1 MTNVST
7 WFLRLA
13 AFWMVIGIAFGIHMG
28 ASGDHSLKSL
38 HAHINLLGW
47 ASMAIFALVYR
58 VWPVLADTVLAKLHF
73 FIYVVGH
80 LVQMVLL
87 FVVLKGN
94 PGVEPA
100 LGIISI
106 IVGIGVLCF
115 AINIWKNTSVEG

>member
-1 MTNVST
+1 MQNIST

-13 AFWMVIGIAFGIHMG
+13 VLWFVIGILFGIHMG
-28 ASGDHSLKSL
+28 ASGDYTLKAL

-47 ASMAIFALVYR
+47 ASMGIFALVYR

-87 FVVLKGN
+87 MIVLKGN
-94 PGVEPA
+94 QAVEPA
-100 LGIISI
+100 LGIASI
-106 IVGIGVLCF
+106 VVGIGVLCF
-115 AINIWKNTSVEG
+115 AINVWKNTSTEA